1 MVRRRRRS
9 KTWLLV
15 LFGIGLALLGWQYL
29 RYRASLEVLPAG
41 MTVAGLDV
49 EGMTPEQ
56 VVESLEVAFS
66 QPVRLTYQEQTLA
79 LTPESVAFRFDPERT
94 LTAIREAV
102 AWRETVDGFLAFL
115 LRREPEPVAVRP
127 AATFSSERLDGFLS
141 QVARQYDHPPQPP
154 VPLPETLTY
163 RDGLP
168 GYELDH
174 DASRERVAA
183 ALLSA
188 VDRQADLVVRT
199 EAAPPLE
206 MAQLQEMLEA
216 LLADFDGLPS
226 IFVKDLQTGEELE
239 INPDVAYAGMS
250 ILKIAVMVET
260 YRALDRLPN
269 VEETKLL
276 TETMTLSGNFTAN
289 LLLRDVI
296 GGGDAYQG
304 VENLTLSMRYLG
316 LVNTF
321 MATPYDEEVLPPT
334 IVTPANSR
342 TDVNSRPDPYMQTT
356 ARDMGLLLEMIY
368 QCSRGGGTL
377 MVAYPG
383 AFTSEE
389 CQQMLDMMADNR
401 IGGLFEDGLPEGTR
415 LAHKHGWISDTELTD
430 FTVGDAG
437 IVFTPGGDYVLVAFL
452 SSPHWIE
459 WDYANPLMANIATA
473 TYNYFNR

>member
-1 MVRRRRRS
+1 MRRRRRS
-9 KTWLLV
+9 KIWPALLV
-15 LFGIGLALLGWQYL
+15 GLVLALLGWQYL
-29 RYRASLEVLPAG
+29 RYRASLETLPAG
-41 MTVAGLDV
+41 MTVAGMDV
-49 EGMTPEQ
+49 EGMTPEEA
-56 VVESLEVAFS
+56 VENLRTALS
-66 QPVRLTYQEQTLA
+66 QPVQLVYQGQTLA
-79 LTPESVAFRFDPERT
+79 LRPESVAFRFDPEGT
-94 LTAIREAV
+94 LDAIQEAV
-102 AWRETVDGFLAFL
+102 AWRRTLDGFLAFL
-115 LRREPEPVAVRP
+115 LRREPEPVAVEP
-127 AATFSSERLDGFLS
+127 VATFSQDRLDGFLNE
-141 QVARQYDHPPQPP
+141 VARQYDHPPQPP
-154 VPLPETLTY
+154 VPLPETLTF

-168 GYELDH
+168 GYKLDH
-174 DASRERVAA
+174 EASRERVAA

-188 VDRQADLVVRT
+188 ANRRAELVVRT
-199 EAAPPLE
+199 EDAPALG

-226 IFVKDLQTGEELE
+226 IFVKDLQTGEEME

-260 YRALDRLPN
+260 YRALDRPPN
-269 VEETKLL
+269 LEETKLL

-296 GGGDAYQG
+296 DEGDAYRG
-304 VENLTLSMRYLG
+304 VETLTLSMRYLG

-321 MATPYDEEVLPPT
+321 MATPYDEEVVPPT

-342 TDVNSRPDPYMQTT
+342 TDVTSRPDPYMQTT

-368 QCSRGGGTL
+368 QCSKGGGTL

-383 AFTSEE
+383 AFTPEE
-389 CQQMLDMMADNR
+389 CQQMLDIMSQNR

-415 LAHKHGWISDTELTD
+415 LAHKHGWISNTELTD
-430 FTVGDAG
+430 FTIGDAG
-437 IVFTPGGDYVLVAFL
+437 IVFSPSGDFVLVAFL
-452 SSPHWIE
+452 SSPNWIE

>member
-1 MVRRRRRS
+1 MRRRRRS
-9 KTWLLV
+9 KIWPALLV
-15 LFGIGLALLGWQYL
+15 GLVLALLGWQYL
-29 RYRASLEVLPAG
+29 RYRASLETLPAG
-41 MTVAGLDV
+41 MTVAGMDV
-49 EGMTPEQ
+49 EGMTPEEA
-56 VVESLEVAFS
+56 VENLRTALS
-66 QPVRLTYQEQTLA
+66 QPVQLVYQGQTLA
-79 LTPESVAFRFDPERT
+79 LRPESVAFRFDPEGT
-94 LTAIREAV
+94 LDAIQEAV
-102 AWRETVDGFLAFL
+102 AWRRTLDGFLAFL
-115 LRREPEPVAVRP
+115 LRREPEPVAVEP
-127 AATFSSERLDGFLS
+127 VATFSQDRLDGFLNE
-141 QVARQYDHPPQPP
+141 VARQYDHPPQPP
-154 VPLPETLTY
+154 VPLPETLTF

-168 GYELDH
+168 GYKLDH
-174 DASRERVAA
+174 EASRERVAA

-188 VDRQADLVVRT
+188 ANRRAELVVRT
-199 EAAPPLE
+199 EDAPALG

-226 IFVKDLQTGEELE
+226 IFVKDLQTGEEME

-260 YRALDRLPN
+260 YRALDRPPN
-269 VEETKLL
+269 LEETKLL

-296 GGGDAYQG
+296 DEGDAYRG
-304 VENLTLSMRYLG
+304 VETLTLSMRYLG

-321 MATPYDEEVLPPT
+321 MATPYDEEVVPPT

-342 TDVNSRPDPYMQTT
+342 TDVTSRPDPYMQTT

-368 QCSRGGGTL
+368 QCSKGGGTL

-383 AFTSEE
+383 AFTPGE
-389 CQQMLDMMADNR
+389 CQQMLDIMSQNR

-415 LAHKHGWISDTELTD
+415 LAHKHGWISNTELTD
-430 FTVGDAG
+430 FTIGDAG
-437 IVFTPGGDYVLVAFL
+437 IVFSPSGDFVLVAFL
-452 SSPHWIE
+452 SSPNWIE